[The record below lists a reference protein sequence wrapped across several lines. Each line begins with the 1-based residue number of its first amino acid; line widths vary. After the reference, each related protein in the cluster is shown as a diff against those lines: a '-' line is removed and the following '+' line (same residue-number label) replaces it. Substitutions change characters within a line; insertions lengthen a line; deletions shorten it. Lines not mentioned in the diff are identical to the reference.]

1 MSMVLY
7 STTEAA
13 EILNVTRQRVDQ
25 LIREEQLPYE
35 KIGKHMF
42 VSSGALKWWRDRNRA
57 RKRKRD
63 PDSR

>member
-7 STTEAA
+7 STAEAA
-13 EILNVTRQRVDQ
+13 EVLNLTRQRVDQ

-42 VSSGALKWWRDRNRA
+42 VSSGALKWWLEKNKPRKQKTDRG
-57 RKRKRD
+57 
-63 PDSR
+63 

>member
-7 STTEAA
+7 STAEAA

-42 VSSGALKWWRDRNRA
+42 VSSGALRWWID
-57 RKRKRD
+57 KRGPGSKKKPGD
-63 PDSR
+63 

>member
-7 STTEAA
+7 STSEAA
-13 EILNVTRQRVDQ
+13 EILNLTRQRVDQ

-42 VSSGALKWWRDRNRA
+42 VSSGALKWWLEKNKPSKKQKDRG
-57 RKRKRD
+57 
-63 PDSR
+63 

>member
-7 STTEAA
+7 STAEAA

-25 LIREEQLPYE
+25 LIREEQLPFE

-42 VSSGALKWWRDRNRA
+42 LSSGALKWWLEKNKPRRKKARA
-57 RKRKRD
+57 E
-63 PDSR
+63 

>member
-7 STTEAA
+7 STA
-13 EILNVTRQRVDQ
+13 EVADILGLTRQRVDQ

-42 VSSGALKWWRDRNRA
+42 VSSGALKWWLEKNRP
-57 RKRKRD
+57 RKKKGR
-63 PDSR
+63 PG